1 MLNKFLNIIFKYRS
15 YMLSKFYEEF
25 QWKSKEDIR
34 AYQLKKLKEIIEY
47 AYENVEFYKK
57 LWDANEVDINIT
69 SLNDLKKFPIVDKS
83 MLQSAILHNEISK
96 EFLGSC
102 SKKVIWQSTTGSSG
116 SPFRFPVDLE
126 SECHKNGVRFR
137 LYRWYYLED
146 STRWAKF
153 WRGTYKKSIIKR
165 LKELLTGQYN
175 FCIHDP
181 NFPSETRLN
190 IRRIQYFINELNRI
204 KPSVID
210 GFPSALSEI
219 SDFILNNNTK
229 LNFKIKS
236 IVTGAEMLDDVT
248 RAKIS
253 KAFNAIVFNRYGGT
267 ESSIIAHECKHQAIS
282 DHFLHIQDDRLIL
295 ESNEH
300 NELIFTDL
308 TTKSLPF
315 IRYKNGDLGRV
326 DHDYRCKCGR
336 NFGVIKDLHG
346 RVNDVFILL
355 NGEKISSHIWQN
367 YMKKC
372 EGIKKYQMIQER
384 KDFVKINWV
393 KNRDNFNNDDFIHV
407 KELIHNALEDCKIEW
422 IEMDDIDVGIGG
434 KFRQHICLVRQ

>member
-1 MLNKFLNIIFKYRS
+1 M
-15 YMLSKFYEEF
+15 
-25 QWKSKEDIR
+25 
-34 AYQLKKLKEIIEY
+34 
-47 AYENVEFYKK
+47 
-57 LWDANEVDINIT
+57 
-69 SLNDLKKFPIVDKS
+69 
-83 MLQSAILHNEISK
+83 
-96 EFLGSC
+96 
-102 SKKVIWQSTTGSSG
+102 
-116 SPFRFPVDLE
+116 
-126 SECHKNGVRFR
+126 
-137 LYRWYYLED
+137 
-146 STRWAKF
+146 
-153 WRGTYKKSIIKR
+153 
-165 LKELLTGQYN
+165 
-175 FCIHDP
+175 
-181 NFPSETRLN
+181 
-190 IRRIQYFINELNRI
+190 
-204 KPSVID
+204 ID

-219 SDFILNNNTK
+219 SDFILKNNIK
-229 LNFKIKS
+229 LNFKVKS

-267 ESSIIAHECKHQAIS
+267 ESSIIAHECKNQAMS

-326 DHDYRCKCGR
+326 DYDYRCKCGR

-346 RVNDVFILL
+346 RVNDVFILP

-372 EGIKKYQMIQER
+372 EGIKKYQMIQE
-384 KDFVKINWV
+384 KKNFVKINWV